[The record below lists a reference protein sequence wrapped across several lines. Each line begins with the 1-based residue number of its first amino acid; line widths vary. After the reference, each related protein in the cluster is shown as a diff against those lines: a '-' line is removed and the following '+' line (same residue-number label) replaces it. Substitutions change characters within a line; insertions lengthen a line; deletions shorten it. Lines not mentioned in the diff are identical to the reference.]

1 MTVVL
6 VVGVRDASCLGCLP
20 SLDSVLESARE
31 REREEMAGKERQV
44 SALIRL
50 VVNAGQAKPAPPVG
64 PALGQHRLNLMA
76 FCKDFNARTQ
86 HIKSDVPMSVMVTAY
101 KDNSFDFVVKSP
113 SASYFLK
120 KAAGLQSGGGNA
132 GHKVAGTVTPKHIYE
147 IAKIKQSD
155 PDCQYMSLEAI
166 SKSIMG
172 TAQSMG
178 IQVKHELV

>member
-1 MTVVL
+1 MIEVPVE
-6 VVGVRDASCLGCLP
+6 GFPA
-20 SLDSVLESARE
+20 
-31 REREEMAGKERQV
+31 MAAKQV
-44 SALIRL
+44 SAIIRL

-86 HIKSDVPMSVMVTAY
+86 SIKSDVPMSVMVTAY
-101 KDNSFDFVVKSP
+101 KDNSFEFIVKSP
-113 SASYFLK
+113 STSYFLK

-132 GHKVAGTVTPKHIYE
+132 GHKVAGFVTPKHIYE
-147 IAKIKQSD
+147 IAKIKQAD

-172 TAQSMG
+172 TARSMG
-178 IQVKHELV
+178 IEVRNVLP

>member
-1 MTVVL
+1 MKKITGYVKL
-6 VVGVRDASCLGCLP
+6 QLP
-20 SLDSVLESARE
+20 
-31 REREEMAGKERQV
+31 AGKANP
-44 SALIRL
+44 S
-50 VVNAGQAKPAPPVG
+50 PPVG
-64 PALGQHRLNLMA
+64 PALGQHGVNIMA